1 MLCCGQHNNSYWP
14 RATFLKFLP
23 KTASNLRPYCR
34 WWLMASCFTSH
45 DFTAAPVPVLTHLM
59 VLFFFSY
66 VCQESVIHES
76 GSDGSAWRSHT
87 LLIVMDCHAKGSG
100 GDNGSLQFYR
110 TGKIGFLLPVA
121 HYRHSLR
128 FHQSGHM
135 RAVRKTEWHK
145 MSPELQN
152 WGETER
158 RNKQGG
164 KGNLLNEGKTAVTD
178 IIIHNI

>member
-1 MLCCGQHNNSYWP
+1 MTYGQLFHFTWFYCSP
-14 RATFLKFLP
+14 G
-23 KTASNLRPYCR
+23 ASAHP
-34 WWLMASCFTSH
+34 SH
-45 DFTAAPVPVLTHLM
+45 GVIFY
-59 VLFFFSY
+59 FFCY

-87 LLIVMDCHAKGSG
+87 LIVMDCHVKGSG
-100 GDNGSLQFYR
+100 GDNDSLQFYR

-135 RAVRKTEWHK
+135 RAVRKTERHK

-158 RNKQGG
+158 RNKQER

-178 IIIHNI
+178 IILHNI